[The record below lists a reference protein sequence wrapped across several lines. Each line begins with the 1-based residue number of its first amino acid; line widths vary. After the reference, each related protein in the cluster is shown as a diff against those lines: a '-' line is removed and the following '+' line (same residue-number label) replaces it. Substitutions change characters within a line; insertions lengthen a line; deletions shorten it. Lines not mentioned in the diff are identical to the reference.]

1 MKKLLHK
8 AKETYHLQI
17 SSAKANHY
25 EAVMFPLN
33 CEYEL
38 YCLVQTD
45 DEYICDI
52 AHECGWDRFVVID
65 FFTNTEKVID
75 LHESDAA

>member
-1 MKKLLHK
+1 VKKLLQI

-33 CEYEL
+33 CEHEL
-38 YCLVQTD
+38 YCLIQAD
-45 DEYICDI
+45 DEDI
-52 AHECGWDRFVVID
+52 YDMAYESGWDRFVVID
-65 FFTNTEKVID
+65 FLAKTEKIIN
-75 LHESDAA
+75 LHESDVA